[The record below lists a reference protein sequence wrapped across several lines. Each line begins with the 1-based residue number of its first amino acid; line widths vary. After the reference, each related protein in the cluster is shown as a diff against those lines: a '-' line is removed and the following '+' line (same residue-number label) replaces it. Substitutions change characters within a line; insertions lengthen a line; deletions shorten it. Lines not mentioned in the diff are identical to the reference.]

1 MNSPALPTR
10 PASAP
15 SRREGP
21 VGRALAGER
30 RALAAC
36 ALFSGVSSVLLLV
49 PSVYS
54 MQIYDRVLSSRHGM
68 TLLALT
74 AIALGLYLL
83 IAALDWARGEL
94 MVVAGMRL
102 DDKLRQRVFD
112 AAMARPGAGAVAANA
127 AQADLHTV
135 RQFISGP
142 ALHALF
148 DLPWLPVM
156 ALAATL
162 LHPWLGAYVVGATLL
177 LLGLT
182 WLSEWR
188 SAAPLARAG
197 VEGMAAQL
205 SLAETARHAEAVRAL
220 GMQAAL
226 RERWLRRH
234 LAMLGWQ
241 SRASQAAETLG
252 ASTRFA
258 RMALQ
263 SLVFAL
269 GAWLVLDAD
278 LSAGGI
284 FAVSLIVGRAL
295 APVEQVLNLWRQVVQ
310 VRGAW
315 DRLDTLLIEAGEAAE
330 RMALPAPTGQISVQ
344 QASALAPGGGRPVL
358 VGITCA
364 AMPGDIVGVI
374 GPSGS
379 GKSTLGRLL
388 IGLDAPAAGQV
399 RLDGAE
405 VSQWPREA
413 LGPHLGYLPQSVDLL
428 EGTVAENIAR
438 FGPVDADKV
447 VAAARS
453 AGVHDLILKLPHGY
467 DTPLGADGSGLSG
480 GQKQRVA
487 LARALYGE
495 PRLLVLDEP
504 NANLDADGEAALHTA
519 LIGMKARGATV
530 FVITQRNGV
539 LGLADKLLVLQEGAA
554 LAFGPKQEVLARFSA
569 TPVPVNSVGAGAA
582 GGPAGAAARP
592 PAQAAAGA

>member
-1 MNSPALPTR
+1 MNAPASHTRSPAT
-10 PASAP
+10 A
-15 SRREGP
+15 RRHGP
-21 VGRALAGER
+21 LARALAGER

-49 PSVYS
+49 PSIYS
-54 MQIYDRVLSSRHGM
+54 MQIYDRVLASRHGV

-74 AIALGLYLL
+74 AIALGLYALL
-83 IAALDWARGEL
+83 AALDWARGEL

-102 DDKLRQRVFD
+102 DEKLRGAVYD
-112 AAMARPGAGAVAANA
+112 AALSRPGATALAANA
-127 AQADLHTV
+127 AQADLATV
-135 RQFISGP
+135 RQFIAGP

-148 DLPWLPVM
+148 DLPWLPLM
-156 ALAATL
+156 ALAAAL
-162 LHPWLGAYVVGATLL
+162 LHPWLGAYVVGAALL

-188 SAAPLARAG
+188 SAAPLVRAG
-197 VEGMAAQL
+197 AEGMAAQQC
-205 SLAETARHAEAVRAL
+205 LAETARHVEVVRAL
-220 GMQAAL
+220 GMQASL
-226 RERWLRRH
+226 RARWAQH
-234 LAMLGWQ
+234 QLAMLGWQ
-241 SRASQAAETLG
+241 SRASQAAGSLG
-252 ASTRFA
+252 AGTRFA

-269 GAWLVLDAD
+269 GAWLALDGE

-315 DRLDTLLIEAGEAAE
+315 DRLDGLLHEAAAPMQA
-330 RMALPAPTGQISVQ
+330 MALPAPSGQITVN
-344 QASALAPGGGRPVL
+344 QASALAPGGNRPVL
-358 VGITCA
+358 VGVSCA
-364 AMPGDIVGVI
+364 AMPGDVVGVI

-388 IGLDAPAAGQV
+388 IGLEAPAAGQV

-405 VSQWPREA
+405 LARWPREA
-413 LGPHLGYLPQSVDLL
+413 LGPFVGYLPQTVDLM

-438 FGPVDADKV
+438 FGAVDAEQV
-447 VAAARS
+447 VAAARA
-453 AGVHDLILKLPHGY
+453 AGVHDLVLSLPQGY
-467 DTPLGADGSGLSG
+467 DTRLGPDGAGLSG

-495 PRLLVLDEP
+495 PCLLVLDEP
-504 NANLDADGEAALHTA
+504 NANLDADGETALHAAL
-519 LIGMKARGATV
+519 LGLKARGATV

-539 LGLADKLLVLQEGAA
+539 LGLCDKLLVLQEGQA
-554 LAFGPKQEVLARFSA
+554 LAFGAKQEVLARFAASPA
-569 TPVPVNSVGAGAA
+569 PAANS
-582 GGPAGAAARP
+582 ARP
-592 PAQAAAGA
+592 ASTTGVALEATR

>member
-1 MNSPALPTR
+1 MDRNSMNPAALPAR

-15 SRREGP
+15 RRREGP
-21 VGRALAGER
+21 VGRALAGEKK
-30 RALAAC
+30 ALMAC
-36 ALFSGVSSVLLLV
+36 GLFSGVSSILLLV

-54 MQIYDRVLSSRHGM
+54 MQIYDRVLSSRHGI

-74 AIALGLYLL
+74 AIALGLYVLL
-83 IAALDWARGEL
+83 AALDWARGEI

-102 DDKLRQRVFD
+102 DEKLRQRVFD
-112 AAMARPGAGAVAANA
+112 AALSRPGAGAVAANA

-148 DLPWLPVM
+148 DLPWLPLM
-156 ALAATL
+156 AAAASL
-162 LHPWLGAYVVGATLL
+162 LHPTLGAYVIGATLVL
-177 LLGLT
+177 LALT

-197 VEGMAAQL
+197 VEGMSAQL
-205 SLAETARHAEAVRAL
+205 SLAETARHAEVVRAL
-220 GMQAAL
+220 GMQASM

-252 ASTRFA
+252 AGTRFA
-258 RMALQ
+258 RMGLQ

-269 GAWLVLDAD
+269 GAWLVLDGE

-310 VRGAW
+310 VRNAW
-315 DRLDTLLIEAGEAAE
+315 DRLDMLLIDAGQASE
-330 RMALPAPTGQISVQ
+330 RMALPAPTGQVTVN
-344 QASALAPGGGRPVL
+344 QASALAPGGAKPVL
-358 VGITCA
+358 VGVSCS

-374 GPSGS
+374 GHSGS

-388 IGLDAPAAGQV
+388 IGIDAPAAGPGG
-399 RLDGAE
+399 RPRGAPCP
-405 VSQWPREA
+405 WPREA
-413 LGPHLGYLPQSVDLL
+413 LGPHIGYLPQTVDLL

-438 FGPVDADKV
+438 FGEVDAEKV
-447 VAAARS
+447 VAAARA
-453 AGVHDLILKLPHGY
+453 AGVHDLVLKLPQGY
-467 DTPLGADGSGLSG
+467 DTMLGADGAGLSG

-504 NANLDADGEAALHTA
+504 NANLDADGEAALHTS
-519 LIGMKARGATV
+519 LIGCKARGATV

-539 LGLADKLLVLQEGAA
+539 LGLADKLLVLQEGSA
-554 LAFGPKQEVLARFSA
+554 LAFGAKQEVLARF
-569 TPVPVNSVGAGAA
+569 GAA
-582 GGPAGAAARP
+582 PAPAPAGGAPVR
-592 PAQAAAGA
+592 QAVASESHS

>member
-1 MNSPALPTR
+1 MTSSALPAR
-10 PASAP
+10 PATAP
-15 SRREGP
+15 RRRQGP
-21 VGRALAGER
+21 MAHALAGEK

-54 MQIYDRVLSSRHGM
+54 MQIYDRVLSSRHGI

-83 IAALDWARGEL
+83 LAALDWARGEL

-102 DDKLRQRVFD
+102 DEKLRQRVYD
-112 AAMARPGAGAVAANA
+112 AAVGRPGAGALAANA

-162 LHPWLGAYVVGATLL
+162 LHPLLGLYVLGATLML
-177 LLGLT
+177 LTLT

-188 SAAPLARAG
+188 SAGPLARAG
-197 VEGMAAQL
+197 VEGALAQQ
-205 SLAETARHAEAVRAL
+205 SLAETARHGELVRAL
-220 GMQAAL
+220 GMQSVM

-252 ASTRFA
+252 AGTRFA
-258 RMALQ
+258 RMAMQ

-269 GAWLVLDAD
+269 GAWLVLDGE

-310 VRGAW
+310 VRNAW
-315 DRLDTLLIEAGEAAE
+315 DRLDSLLIEAGNPPE
-330 RMALPAPTGQISVQ
+330 RMALPAPSGQISVNQ
-344 QASALAPGGGRPVL
+344 VSALAPGGARPVL
-358 VGITCA
+358 VGINCS

-374 GPSGS
+374 GHSGS

-405 VSQWPREA
+405 LTQWPREA
-413 LGPHLGYLPQSVDLL
+413 LGPWIGYLPQSVDLM

-438 FGPVDADKV
+438 FGTLDAEKV
-447 VAAARS
+447 VAAGRA
-453 AGVHDLILKLPHGY
+453 AGVHDMVLKLPHGY
-467 DTPLGADGSGLSG
+467 DTPLGPDGAGLSG

-519 LIGMKARGATV
+519 LIGCKARGATV

-539 LGLADKLLVLQEGAA
+539 LGLADKLLVLQEGSA
-554 LAFGPKQEVLARFSA
+554 LAFGAKQEVLARFA
-569 TPVPVNSVGAGAA
+569 APNTPPPAAPPRVVPQAETTEAGA
-582 GGPAGAAARP
+582 
-592 PAQAAAGA
+592 

>member
-1 MNSPALPTR
+1 MAH
-10 PASAP
+10 
-15 SRREGP
+15 
-21 VGRALAGER
+21 ALAAER
-30 RALAAC
+30 RAWAAC
-36 ALFSGVSSVLLLV
+36 GLFSGAASLLLLV
-49 PSVYS
+49 PSIYS
-54 MQIYDRVLSSRHGM
+54 MQIYDRVLASRHGV

-74 AIALGLYLL
+74 AIALGLYALL
-83 IAALDWARGEL
+83 AALDWARGEM
-94 MVVAGMRL
+94 MVVVGMRL
-102 DDKLRQRVFD
+102 DERQREQVVNAVLRQPGVNPL
-112 AAMARPGAGAVAANA
+112 AATAAL
-127 AQADLHTV
+127 ADLTLV

-148 DLPWLPVM
+148 DLPWLPLM
-156 ALAATL
+156 ALAASL

-182 WLSEWR
+182 ALSEWR
-188 SAAPLARAG
+188 SAGPLARAG
-197 VEGMAAQL
+197 AEGVGAQQ
-205 SLAETARHAEAVRAL
+205 SLAETARHAELVRAL
-220 GMQAAL
+220 GMQGAL
-226 RERWLRRH
+226 TDRWLRRH

-241 SRASQAAETLG
+241 ARASQVAELLG

-263 SLVFAL
+263 SLAFAL
-269 GAWLVLDAD
+269 GAWLALRGE

-310 VRGAW
+310 VRNAW
-315 DRLDTLLIEAGEAAE
+315 DRLDTLLIEAGNVPE
-330 RMALPAPTGQISVQ
+330 RMALPAPSGQVTVH
-344 QASALAPGGGRPVL
+344 QASALAPGGVRPVL
-358 VGITCA
+358 VGINCS

-374 GPSGS
+374 GHSGS

-399 RLDGAE
+399 RLDGADL
-405 VSQWPREA
+405 SHWPREA
-413 LGPHLGYLPQSVDLL
+413 LGPWIGYLPQTVDLM

-438 FGPVDADKV
+438 FGVVDADKV
-447 VAAARS
+447 VAAARA
-453 AGVHDLILKLPHGY
+453 AGVHDLVLKLPQGY
-467 DTPLGADGSGLSG
+467 DTPLGPDGAGLSG

-519 LIGMKARGATV
+519 LFGCKARGATV

-539 LGLADKLLVLQEGAA
+539 LGLADKLLVLQEGSA
-554 LAFGPKQEVLARFSA
+554 LAFGPRQEVLARFA
-569 TPVPVNSVGAGAA
+569 VA
-582 GGPAGAAARP
+582 P
-592 PAQAAAGA
+592 PAAPSVTPPHVAANSAPMEVTT

>member
-1 MNSPALPTR
+1 MTSSALPAR
-10 PASAP
+10 PATAP
-15 SRREGP
+15 RRRQGP
-21 VGRALAGER
+21 LARALAGEK
-30 RALAAC
+30 RALGAC

-54 MQIYDRVLSSRHGM
+54 MQIYDRVLSSRHGV

-83 IAALDWARGEL
+83 LAALDWARGEL
-94 MVVAGMRL
+94 MVVVGMRL
-102 DDKLRQRVFD
+102 DQKLRQPVFD
-112 AAMARPGAGAVAANA
+112 AALRRPGASAVAANA

-148 DLPWLPVM
+148 DLPWLPLM

-162 LHPWLGAYVVGATLL
+162 LHPLLGAYVVGATLML
-177 LLGLT
+177 LALT

-197 VEGMAAQL
+197 LEGVAAQQ
-205 SLAETARHAEAVRAL
+205 SLAETARHAELVRAL
-220 GMQAAL
+220 GMQSVM

-252 ASTRFA
+252 AGTRFA
-258 RMALQ
+258 RMAMQ

-269 GAWLVLDAD
+269 GAWLVLDGE

-310 VRGAW
+310 VRNAW
-315 DRLDTLLIEAGEAAE
+315 DRLDTLLIEAGNSPE
-330 RMALPAPTGQISVQ
+330 RMALPAPSGQITVN
-344 QASALAPGGGRPVL
+344 QASALAPGGARPVL
-358 VGITCA
+358 VGISCS

-374 GPSGS
+374 GHSGS

-399 RLDGAE
+399 RLDGADL
-405 VSQWPREA
+405 SQWPREA
-413 LGPHLGYLPQSVDLL
+413 LGPYIGYLPQTVDLM

-438 FGPVDADKV
+438 FGTLDAEQV
-447 VAAARS
+447 VAAARA
-453 AGVHDLILKLPHGY
+453 AGVHDMVLKLPHGY
-467 DTPLGADGSGLSG
+467 DTPLGPDGAGLSG

-487 LARALYGE
+487 LARALYGD

-519 LIGMKARGATV
+519 LIGCKARGATV

-539 LGLADKLLVLQEGAA
+539 LGLADKLLVLQDGSA
-554 LAFGPKQEVLARFSA
+554 LAFGPKQEVLSRFAAAPPAAPSA
-569 TPVPVNSVGAGAA
+569 TPAR
-582 GGPAGAAARP
+582 AAANSAP
-592 PAQAAAGA
+592 MEATA

>member
-1 MNSPALPTR
+1 MA
-10 PASAP
+10 
-15 SRREGP
+15 
-21 VGRALAGER
+21 RALAGEK

-36 ALFSGVSSVLLLV
+36 AMFSGASSILLLV

-54 MQIYDRVLSSRHGM
+54 MQIYDRVLSSRHGV

-74 AIALGLYLL
+74 AIALGLYALL
-83 IAALDWARGEL
+83 AALDWARGEL

-102 DDKLRQRVFD
+102 DEKLRQRVFD
-112 AAMARPGAGAVAANA
+112 AAMSRPGAGAVAANA

-148 DLPWLPVM
+148 DLPWLPLM

-162 LHPWLGAYVVGATLL
+162 LHPWLGAYVVAATLTL
-177 LLGLT
+177 LALT

-188 SAAPLARAG
+188 SAAPLVRAG
-197 VEGMAAQL
+197 VEGLAAQQ
-205 SLAETARHAEAVRAL
+205 SLAETARHAEVVRAL
-220 GMQAAL
+220 GMQPAM
-226 RERWLRRH
+226 RERWLRHH

-252 ASTRFA
+252 AGTRFA
-258 RMALQ
+258 RMGLQ

-269 GAWLVLDAD
+269 GAWLVLDAE

-310 VRGAW
+310 VRSAW
-315 DRLDTLLIEAGEAAE
+315 DRLDALLIDAGQMPD
-330 RMALPAPTGQISVQ
+330 RMALPAPTGQITVN
-344 QASALAPGGGRPVL
+344 QASALAPGGARPVL
-358 VGITCA
+358 VGINCS

-374 GPSGS
+374 GHSGS

-405 VSQWPREA
+405 LSQWPREA
-413 LGPHLGYLPQSVDLL
+413 LGPHIGYLPQTVDLI

-438 FGPVDADKV
+438 FGEVDAEKV
-447 VAAARS
+447 VTAARA
-453 AGVHDLILKLPHGY
+453 AGVHDLVLKLPQGY
-467 DTPLGADGSGLSG
+467 DTPLGPDGAGLSG

-487 LARALYGE
+487 LARALYGD

-504 NANLDADGEAALHTA
+504 NANLDADGEAALHAA
-519 LIGMKARGATV
+519 LIGCKARGATV

-539 LGLADKLLVLQEGAA
+539 LGLADKLLVLQEGSA
-554 LAFGPKQEVLARFSA
+554 LAFGAKQEVLARFAVPSA
-569 TPVPVNSVGAGAA
+569 APAAAPRPAGQHETMEAGA
-582 GGPAGAAARP
+582 
-592 PAQAAAGA
+592 

>member
-1 MNSPALPTR
+1 MTSSASLHR
-10 PASAP
+10 PVT
-15 SRREGP
+15 SRRHGP
-21 VGRALAGER
+21 LARALAGER
-30 RALAAC
+30 RALVAC
-36 ALFSGVSSVLLLV
+36 AAFSGVSSLLLLV
-49 PSVYS
+49 PSIYS
-54 MQIYDRVLSSRHGM
+54 MQIYDRVLSSRHGV
-68 TLLALT
+68 TLLVLT
-74 AIALGLYLL
+74 AIALGLYVML
-83 IAALDWARGEL
+83 AALDWARGEL
-94 MVVAGMRL
+94 MVVAGLRL
-102 DDKLRQRVFD
+102 DEKLRQPLYD
-112 AAMARPGAGAVAANA
+112 AALNRPGAGALAANA
-127 AQADLHTV
+127 AQADWTTV
-135 RQFISGP
+135 RQFLSGP

-162 LHPWLGAYVVGATLL
+162 LHPWLGVYVLCATLL

-188 SAAPLARAG
+188 SAAPLTRAN
-197 VEGMAAQL
+197 VEGVLAQQA
-205 SLAETARHAEAVRAL
+205 LAETARHADTVRAL
-220 GMQAAL
+220 GMHGPL

-241 SRASQAAETLG
+241 SHASQAAETLG
-252 ASTRFA
+252 AGTRFA
-258 RMALQ
+258 RMGLQ

-269 GAWLVLDAD
+269 GAWLALDGE

-295 APVEQVLNLWRQVVQ
+295 APVEQVLGLWRQVVQ

-315 DRLDTLLIEAGEAAE
+315 DRLDQLLTHAGTAPE
-330 RMALPAPTGQISVQ
+330 RMALPAPSGHLSMNQV
-344 QASALAPGGGRPVL
+344 SALAPGASGAAARPVL
-358 VGITCA
+358 IGISCS
-364 AMPGDIVGVI
+364 AMPGDVVGVI

-405 VSQWPREA
+405 LTQWPREA
-413 LGPHLGYLPQSVDLL
+413 LGPYIGYLPQAVDLL

-438 FGPVDADKV
+438 FGAVDADKV
-447 VAAARS
+447 VAAARA
-453 AGVHDLILKLPHGY
+453 AGVHDLVLKLPQGY
-467 DTPLGADGSGLSG
+467 DTPLGPDGSGLSG

-519 LIGMKARGATV
+519 LIGCKARGSTV

-539 LGLADKLLVLQEGAA
+539 LGLCDKLLVLQEGAL
-554 LAFGPKQEVLARFSA
+554 LAFGAKQEVMARFNA
-569 TPVPVNSVGAGAA
+569 APTPQPPQA
-582 GGPAGAAARP
+582 PASPRP
-592 PAQAAAGA
+592 QAVAAAGALA

>member
-1 MNSPALPTR
+1 MDAPSMNR
-10 PASAP
+10 PASLPRPAA
-15 SRREGP
+15 RRRDGP
-21 VGRALAGER
+21 LARALAGEK

-36 ALFSGVSSVLLLV
+36 ALFSGVGSVLLLV
-49 PSVYS
+49 PSIYS
-54 MQIYDRVLSSRHGM
+54 MQIYDRVLSSRHGI

-74 AIALGLYLL
+74 AIALALYGL

-102 DDKLRQRVFD
+102 DERLRQPVYD
-112 AAMARPGAGAVAANA
+112 AALGRPGAGALAANA
-127 AQADLHTV
+127 ALADLATV

-142 ALHALF
+142 ALHAVF
-148 DLPWLPVM
+148 DLPWLPLM

-162 LHPWLGAYVVGATLL
+162 LHPWLGAYVLAATLL
-177 LLGLT
+177 LLALT
-182 WLSEWR
+182 GLSEWR
-188 SAAPLARAG
+188 SAAPLGRASL
-197 VEGMAAQL
+197 EGMLAQQT
-205 SLAETARHAEAVRAL
+205 LAETARHAETVRAL
-220 GMQAAL
+220 GMQAPL

-241 SRASQAAETLG
+241 SRASQAAETIG

-269 GAWLVLDAD
+269 GAWLTLEGE
-278 LSAGGI
+278 LSPGGI

-295 APVEQVLNLWRQVVQ
+295 APVEQVLSLWRQMVQ

-315 DRLDTLLIEAGEAAE
+315 SRLDALLIEAGPPLQ
-330 RMALPAPTGQISVQ
+330 RMALPAPQGQVTVH
-344 QASALAPGGGRPVL
+344 QASALAPGAMPGHGRPVL
-358 VGITCA
+358 VGIDCS

-388 IGLDAPAAGQV
+388 IGLEAPAAGQV

-405 VSQWPREA
+405 LSQWPREA
-413 LGPHLGYLPQSVDLL
+413 LGPWVGYLPQSVDLM
-428 EGTVAENIAR
+428 EGSVAENIAR
-438 FGPVDADKV
+438 FGPLDADKV
-447 VAAARS
+447 VAAARA
-453 AGVHDLILKLPHGY
+453 AGVHDLVLKLPQGY
-467 DTPLGADGSGLSG
+467 DTPLGPDGAGLSG

-495 PRLLVLDEP
+495 PRLVVLDEP

-519 LIGMKARGATV
+519 LIGLKVRGSTV

-539 LGLADKLLVLQEGAA
+539 LGLADKLLVLQDGAA
-554 LAFGPKQEVLARFSA
+554 LAFGAKQDVLARF
-569 TPVPVNSVGAGAA
+569 GAA
-582 GGPAGAAARP
+582 PPPMPARP
-592 PAQAAAGA
+592 PAAAAQGAVLETAR

>member
-1 MNSPALPTR
+1 MNR
-10 PASAP
+10 HASNPRTAI
-15 SRREGP
+15 RRRDGAIA
-21 VGRALAGER
+21 RALAGESK
-30 RALAAC
+30 ALVAC
-36 ALFSGVSSVLLLV
+36 GLFSGVTSVLMLV

-54 MQIYDRVLSSRHGM
+54 MQIYDRVLSSRHGV

-74 AIALGLYLL
+74 VIALALYGLV
-83 IAALDWARGEL
+83 AALDWARGEL

-102 DDKLRQRVFD
+102 DERLRQPLYD
-112 AAMARPGAGAVAANA
+112 AALGRPGAGALAANA
-127 AQADLHTV
+127 ALADLATV

-156 ALAATL
+156 AVAATL
-162 LHPWLGAYVVGATLL
+162 LHPLLGAYVLGATLL
-177 LLGLT
+177 LLALT

-188 SAAPLARAG
+188 SAAPLGRAS
-197 VEGMAAQL
+197 VEGQLAQQC
-205 SLAETARHAEAVRAL
+205 LAETARHAETVRAL
-220 GMQAAL
+220 GMQPPL
-226 RERWLRRH
+226 RERWARRH

-241 SRASQAAETLG
+241 ARASQAAETLG
-252 ASTRFA
+252 AGTRFA

-269 GAWLVLDAD
+269 GAWLSLDGD

-295 APVEQVLNLWRQVVQ
+295 GPVEQVLNLWRQLVQ

-315 DRLDTLLIEAGEAAE
+315 DRLDALLHDAGAPAQ
-330 RMALPAPTGQISVQ
+330 RMTLPAPQGHLTVN
-344 QASALAPGGGRPVL
+344 QASALAPGSQPGQGRPVL
-358 VGITCA
+358 VGVSCA

-388 IGLDAPAAGQV
+388 IGLEAPAAGQV

-405 VSQWPREA
+405 LTHWPREA
-413 LGPHLGYLPQSVDLL
+413 LGPYIGYLPQAVDLM

-438 FGPVDADKV
+438 FGPLDADRI
-447 VAAARS
+447 VAAARA
-453 AGVHDLILKLPHGY
+453 AGVHDLVLKLPHGY
-467 DTPLGADGSGLSG
+467 DTPLGPDGAGLSG

-495 PRLLVLDEP
+495 PRLVVLDEP

-539 LGLADKLLVLQEGAA
+539 LGLADKLLVLQDGAA
-554 LAFGPKQEVLARFSA
+554 VAFGARQDVLARF
-569 TPVPVNSVGAGAA
+569 GAA
-582 GGPAGAAARP
+582 PAPQPRTSTAEAA
-592 PAQAAAGA
+592 